1 MLKET
6 RKYVDFD
13 GVEREEDFYFNFTKA
28 ELMQM
33 ELSVKGGFHSYIEQ
47 IVKAKDETELI
58 RLFKE
63 LLEKSYGV
71 KSPDGRKFIKNAQV
85 LDDFTQTEAYS
96 DLFMELATDAD
107 KAAKFVN
114 GIFPAA
120 LQAEVEK
127 ERARQNVISGPGAK

>member
-1 MLKET
+1 MIKET

-13 GVEREEDFYFNFTKA
+13 GIEREEDFYFNFTKA
-28 ELMQM
+28 ELLQM
-33 ELSVKGGFHSYIEQ
+33 ELSVKGGFHAYIEQ

-71 KSPDGRKFIKNAQV
+71 KSPDGRRFIKNAEV
-85 LDDFTQTEAYS
+85 LEDFKQTEAYS
-96 DLFMELATDAD
+96 DLFLELATDAD
-107 KAAKFVN
+107 KASKFVN

-127 ERARQNVISGPGAK
+127 ERKRQNAG

>member
-1 MLKET
+1 MIKET

-28 ELMQM
+28 ELLQM
-33 ELSVKGGFHSYIEQ
+33 ELSVKGGFHAYIEQ
-47 IVKAKDETELI
+47 IVKAKNETELI

-71 KSPDGRKFIKNAQV
+71 KSPDGRRFIKNAEV
-85 LDDFTQTEAYS
+85 LEDFKQTEAYS
-96 DLFMELATDAD
+96 DLFLELATDAD
-107 KAAKFVN
+107 KASKFVN
-114 GIFPAA
+114 GIFPAV

-127 ERARQNVISGPGAK
+127 ERKRQNAG

>member
-6 RKYVDFD
+6 RTYVDFN
-13 GVEREEDFYFNFTKA
+13 GVERTEDFYFNFTKA
-28 ELMQM
+28 ELLEM
-33 ELSVKGGFHSYIEQ
+33 ELSVKGGFHAYIEQ
-47 IVKAKDETELI
+47 IVKAKNETELI

-71 KSPDGRKFIKNAQV
+71 KSPDGRKFIKNAEV
-85 LDDFTQTEAYS
+85 LEDFKHTEAYS

-107 KAAKFVN
+107 KASKFVN

-127 ERARQNVISGPGAK
+127 ERKRQNAG

>member
-1 MLKET
+1 MIKET

-13 GVEREEDFYFNFTKA
+13 GVERTEDFYFNFTKA
-28 ELMQM
+28 ELLQM
-33 ELSVKGGFHSYIEQ
+33 ELSVKGGFHAYIEQ

-71 KSPDGRKFIKNAQV
+71 KSPDGRKFIKNAEV
-85 LDDFTQTEAYS
+85 LEDFKQTEAYS

-107 KAAKFVN
+107 KASKFVN

-127 ERARQNVISGPGAK
+127 ERKRQNAG

>member
-1 MLKET
+1 MIKET

-28 ELMQM
+28 ELLQM
-33 ELSVKGGFHSYIEQ
+33 ELSVKGGFHAYIEQ
-47 IVKAKDETELI
+47 IVKAKNETELI

-71 KSPDGRKFIKNAQV
+71 KSPDGRRFIKNAEV
-85 LDDFTQTEAYS
+85 LEDFKQTEAYS

-107 KAAKFVN
+107 KASKFVN

-127 ERARQNVISGPGAK
+127 ERKRQNAG

>member
-6 RKYVDFD
+6 RTYVDFD
-13 GVEREEDFYFNFTKA
+13 GLERTEDFYFNFTKA
-28 ELMQM
+28 ELLQM
-33 ELSVKGGFHSYIEQ
+33 ELSVKGGFHAYIEQ
-47 IVKAKDETELI
+47 IVKAKNETELI

-71 KSPDGRKFIKNAQV
+71 KSPDGRKFIKNDEV
-85 LDDFTQTEAYS
+85 LEDFKHTEAYS

-107 KAAKFVN
+107 KASKFVN

-127 ERARQNVISGPGAK
+127 ERKRQNAG

>member
-1 MLKET
+1 MIKET

-28 ELMQM
+28 ELLQM
-33 ELSVKGGFHSYIEQ
+33 ELSVKGGFHAYIEQ

-71 KSPDGRKFIKNAQV
+71 KSPDGRKFIKNAEV
-85 LDDFTQTEAYS
+85 LEDFKQTEAYS
-96 DLFMELATDAD
+96 DLFLELATDAD
-107 KAAKFVN
+107 KASKFVN

-127 ERARQNVISGPGAK
+127 ERKRQNAG

>member
-1 MLKET
+1 MIKET

-28 ELMQM
+28 ELLQM
-33 ELSVKGGFHSYIEQ
+33 ELSVKGGFHAYIEQ
-47 IVKAKDETELI
+47 IVKAKNETELI

-71 KSPDGRKFIKNAQV
+71 KSPDGRRFIKNAEV
-85 LDDFTQTEAYS
+85 LEDFKQTEAYS
-96 DLFMELATDAD
+96 DLFLELATDAD
-107 KAAKFVN
+107 KASKFVN

-127 ERARQNVISGPGAK
+127 ERKRQNAG

>member
-6 RKYVDFD
+6 RTYVDFD
-13 GVEREEDFYFNFTKA
+13 GVERTEDFYFNFTKA
-28 ELMQM
+28 ELLQM
-33 ELSVKGGFHSYIEQ
+33 ELSVKGGFHAYIEQ
-47 IVKAKDETELI
+47 IVKAKNETELI

-71 KSPDGRKFIKNAQV
+71 KSPDGRKFIKNAEV
-85 LDDFTQTEAYS
+85 LDDFKHTEAYS

-107 KAAKFVN
+107 KASKFVN

-127 ERARQNVISGPGAK
+127 ERKRQNAG

>member
-6 RKYVDFD
+6 RTYVDFD
-13 GVEREEDFYFNFTKA
+13 GVERTEDFYFNFTKA
-28 ELMQM
+28 ELLQM
-33 ELSVKGGFHSYIEQ
+33 ELSVKGGFHAYIEQ
-47 IVKAKDETELI
+47 IVKAKNETELI

-71 KSPDGRKFIKNAQV
+71 KSPDGRKFIKNAEV
-85 LDDFTQTEAYS
+85 LEDFKHTEAYS

-107 KAAKFVN
+107 KASKFVN

-127 ERARQNVISGPGAK
+127 ERKRQNAG

>member
-1 MLKET
+1 MIKET

-28 ELMQM
+28 ELLQM
-33 ELSVKGGFHSYIEQ
+33 ELSVKGGFHAYIEQ

-71 KSPDGRKFIKNAQV
+71 KSPDGRKFIKNAEV
-85 LDDFTQTEAYS
+85 LEDFKQTEAYS
-96 DLFMELATDAD
+96 DLFLELATDAD
-107 KAAKFVN
+107 KASKFVN
-114 GIFPAA
+114 GIFPAV

-127 ERARQNVISGPGAK
+127 ERKRQNAG

>member
-1 MLKET
+1 MIKET

-28 ELMQM
+28 ELLQM
-33 ELSVKGGFHSYIEQ
+33 ELSVKGGFHAYIEQ

-71 KSPDGRKFIKNAQV
+71 KSPDGRRFIKNAEV
-85 LDDFTQTEAYS
+85 LEDFKQTEAYS
-96 DLFMELATDAD
+96 DLFLELATDAD
-107 KAAKFVN
+107 KASKFVN

-127 ERARQNVISGPGAK
+127 ERKRQNAG

>member
-1 MLKET
+1 MIKET

-28 ELMQM
+28 ELLQM
-33 ELSVKGGFHSYIEQ
+33 ELSVKGGFHAYIEQ
-47 IVKAKDETELI
+47 IVKAKNETELI

-71 KSPDGRKFIKNAQV
+71 KSPDGRKFIKNAEV
-85 LDDFTQTEAYS
+85 LEDFKHTEAYS

-107 KAAKFVN
+107 KASKFVN

-127 ERARQNVISGPGAK
+127 ERKRQNAG

>member
-6 RKYVDFD
+6 RTYVDFD
-13 GVEREEDFYFNFTKA
+13 GVERTEDFYFNFTKA
-28 ELMQM
+28 ELLQM
-33 ELSVKGGFHSYIEQ
+33 ELSVKGGFHAYIEQ
-47 IVKAKDETELI
+47 IVKAKNETELI

-71 KSPDGRKFIKNAQV
+71 KSPDGRKFIKNDEV
-85 LDDFTQTEAYS
+85 LEDFKHTEAYS

-107 KAAKFVN
+107 KASKFVN

-127 ERARQNVISGPGAK
+127 ERKRQNAG

>member
-6 RKYVDFD
+6 RTYVDFD
-13 GVEREEDFYFNFTKA
+13 GVERTEDFYFNFTKA
-28 ELMQM
+28 ELLQM
-33 ELSVKGGFHSYIEQ
+33 ELSVKGGFHAYIEQ
-47 IVKAKDETELI
+47 IVKAKNETELI

-71 KSPDGRKFIKNAQV
+71 KSPDGRKFIKNAEV
-85 LDDFTQTEAYS
+85 LEDFKHTEAYS

-107 KAAKFVN
+107 KASKFVN

-127 ERARQNVISGPGAK
+127 EKNRQKSIPAPSVK